1 MYVFSYAEKPLSL
14 HPHPHRFQLGLFKLG
29 NLFEESTYNRKDI
42 VSPNVFSHSL
52 LSSSCVLGTVRDAEV
67 HSEHRIPARTEL
79 IF

>member
-14 HPHPHRFQLGLFKLG
+14 HPHPHRFQLGLFKG

-52 LSSSCVLGTVRDAEV
+52 LSNSCVLGTVRGAEV
-67 HSEHRIPARTEL
+67 HSEHRIPALREL
-79 IF
+79 MF

>member
-52 LSSSCVLGTVRDAEV
+52 LSSSCVLGTVRGAEV